1 MKRLAIIVL
10 LATLA
15 CRSSPS
21 AGSRTPAPSEPVAQ
35 PKRSPADAER
45 MRDADRAL
53 TAAIGNAK
61 DAKTLVEACSGLD
74 GLAKQLDALEHVT
87 PPVGFERP
95 FSEGRNGMGM
105 TLGMMRDQ
113 DCAADS
119 GMDADTIRMGL
130 ETLRK
135 RFAELQQIGA
145 TP

>member
-1 MKRLAIIVL
+1 MR
-10 LATLA
+10 
-15 CRSSPS
+15 
-21 AGSRTPAPSEPVAQ
+21 
-35 PKRSPADAER
+35 DAER
-45 MRDADRAL
+45 AL
-53 TAAIGNAK
+53 TVAIGNAK

-119 GMDADTIRMGL
+119 GTGRRGPLRARSPRLRSTRAD
-130 ETLRK
+130 
-135 RFAELQQIGA
+135 
-145 TP
+145 